1 VTLSPR
7 FSARSA
13 NTAYRRA
20 GLLDAVLS
28 MGRHEPGDLTAML
41 GNHDLLAALG
51 EIEQLTKLVFR
62 LKGAD
67 FAHNDRPFNPTG
79 CHLA

>member
-1 VTLSPR
+1 MTLSPR

-28 MGRHEPGDLTAML
+28 MGRHEPADLTAML

-51 EIEQLTKLVFR
+51 EIDNSLSLFFASKAPTSRITIVPLIQLAVI
-62 LKGAD
+62 
-67 FAHNDRPFNPTG
+67 
-79 CHLA
+79 